1 MRFALC
7 PALAAAGASA
17 AAPAAAP
24 AACRMADK
32 MKTKASRHEAGDA
45 AAASLPRNAKGGL
58 LIKEDELKVAWDF
71 FDVAGKNKLTST
83 DIKKRLQTFYK
94 DVSTRE
100 VKFLLNNQPEIT
112 FEELYALLRDNQLT
126 NFDPV
131 KEAFKVYD
139 PHNTGFV
146 DMDMLKTLFKDL
158 GYGEISEEDAKIILE
173 TADSDKDG
181 RIGLTDFRMMVPFGQ
196 PVEEPLAAAGAAE
209 D

>member
-1 MRFALC
+1 
-7 PALAAAGASA
+7 
-17 AAPAAAP
+17 
-24 AACRMADK
+24 MADK
-32 MKTKASRHEAGDA
+32 SKAGRSPHHDMKEPTAIN
-45 AAASLPRNAKGGL
+45 LPRNDKGGL
-58 LIKEDELKVAWDF
+58 LITEDELRIAWDF
-71 FDVAGKNKLTST
+71 FDTAGKNKLTSG

-94 DVSTRE
+94 DISTKE

-146 DMDMLKTLFKDL
+146 DMDKVKVFFKDL
-158 GYGEISEEDAKIILE
+158 GYGDISDEDAKIILE

-181 RIGLTDFRMMVPFGQ
+181 RINLDDFRMMVPFGH
-196 PVEEPLAAAGAAE
+196 PTDEGLASGSGG